1 MHPSEVFVV
10 GVCDDVSHL
19 RRGSGCAERR
29 QNSGSGECGK
39 LHICWQDEEV
49 LITSGIGLQV
59 CSGGPKRMELSQVWG
74 QTQKESGPRVGKCRT
89 LIKPLRVHVSYQL

>member
-39 LHICWQDEEV
+39 LHICWQDEV
-49 LITSGIGLQV
+49 LPL
-59 CSGGPKRMELSQVWG
+59 ELDYRFVLVAQREWS
-74 QTQKESGPRVGKCRT
+74 
-89 LIKPLRVHVSYQL
+89 